1 MFISLFAFNQEF
13 DRRATEVELGRHLDE
28 DGNNGAVECDACIDD
43 VTDEDFICWITEKK
57 GKKEEEFTLTMT
69 DKDWIREL
77 CEWAD
82 ATRTRDLPFLSF
94 PFLAET
100 RFDWEGEDRGCHSE
114 SFLRSSLAN
123 QPRYRQLFSIFRRYR
138 PMILVASVAK
148 MILK

>member
-1 MFISLFAFNQEF
+1 MFISLFTFNQEF
-13 DRRATEVELGRHLDE
+13 DRGATEEEWGRHLDD

-82 ATRTRDLPFLSF
+82 ATRTRDLPFLM
-94 PFLAET
+94 LLQKLVLI
-100 RFDWEGEDRGCHSE
+100 GKVKIEDVT
-114 SFLRSSLAN
+114 LSL
-123 QPRYRQLFSIFRRYR
+123 S
-138 PMILVASVAK
+138 SVAHSQ
-148 MILK
+148 INQDIANCSVSSEGIDR